1 MTVETPRVS
10 GPFRLGSPV
19 TLTLIEYPIGD
30 EDRAVLI
37 EYGIAA
43 VADRKWLAS
52 SGVDLAQTNAG
63 IDLKNF
69 SDALRRRLGVQWTR
83 PAFLPRMEFTK
94 EEVE

>member
-10 GPFRLGSPV
+10 GPFRLGRPV
-19 TLTLIEYPIGD
+19 TLALIEYPIPD
-30 EDRAVLI
+30 EDRAALI
-37 EYGIAA
+37 DYGAAA
-43 VADRKWLAS
+43 VAARRRLAS
-52 SGVDLAQTNAG
+52 SGADLVQTSEG

-69 SDALRRRLGVQWTR
+69 SEALRRRLGVQWTR